1 MHRGG
6 GNTRITSH
14 NQSFSLIEGFNN
26 LALWGEKKFVSELKR
41 TYKFQ
46 RGVNNRLD
54 CHANQT
60 RILSKEYSF
69 VAGDYV
75 RSTARN
81 DVNCHTEGNSPKY
94 RMVGKIYQC
103 LTNVD
108 KRLRNKCAMIDY
120 GHPELVSVSC
130 GLNPSPAFQAPSP
143 QVARGKVSSV
153 GNMKENIFSNMVYSL
168 FTTHH
173 SLIYNDTVFSRF
185 TSHFSLKQAGA
196 THVALCDSVGSYFR
210 HWCGAFTLAEVL
222 ITLGI
227 IGVVAAMTM
236 PALIANTK
244 KSEISAKLK
253 KFNTTM
259 AQCVLLSE
267 QDNGPAEEWSNPG
280 EYDTF
285 DLDKF
290 FKTYLAP
297 YIKYSS
303 AGLKT
308 EYGSKRYYVYLL
320 DGGYFYLFKGNCVDI
335 VYDVNGSKKPNASGR
350 DTFRFLLC
358 GSKSPEWCDGR
369 HFCPMYSTSAH
380 TREEK
385 IQDCIKGDRGSGC
398 TGLLEYDGW
407 EFKKDYPIRL

>member
-1 MHRGG
+1 MKD
-6 GNTRITSH
+6 
-14 NQSFSLIEGFNN
+14 
-26 LALWGEKKFVSELKR
+26 KK
-41 TYKFQ
+41 
-46 RGVNNRLD
+46 
-54 CHANQT
+54 
-60 RILSKEYSF
+60 ILSVENKE
-69 VAGDYV
+69 
-75 RSTARN
+75 
-81 DVNCHTEGNSPKY
+81 
-94 RMVGKIYQC
+94 
-103 LTNVD
+103 
-108 KRLRNKCAMIDY
+108 
-120 GHPELVSVSC
+120 
-130 GLNPSPAFQAPSP
+130 
-143 QVARGKVSSV
+143 GKVV
-153 GNMKENIFSNMVYSL
+153 NMKENIF
-168 FTTHH
+168 
-173 SLIYNDTVFSRF
+173 NDTDFSRF
-185 TSHFSLKQAGA
+185 TSHFSPKRTGA
-196 THVALCDSVGSYFR
+196 MHVALCDSVGSYFR

-227 IGVVAAMTM
+227 IGVVVAMTM

-320 DGGYFYLFKGNCVDI
+320 DGGYFYFVKGNCVDI
-335 VYDVNGSKKPNASGR
+335 VYDVNGSKKPNAHGR
-350 DTFRFLLC
+350 DIFRFLLC

>member
-1 MHRGG
+1 MHRGKVCYDKSSLRANAKQSRKTVITRSDKRRSNPIHLIPHLEIKKILLYLSQNVTFIHLLFGRVASG
-6 GNTRITSH
+6 GHGS
-14 NQSFSLIEGFNN
+14 
-26 LALWGEKKFVSELKR
+26 
-41 TYKFQ
+41 
-46 RGVNNRLD
+46 
-54 CHANQT
+54 
-60 RILSKEYSF
+60 
-69 VAGDYV
+69 
-75 RSTARN
+75 
-81 DVNCHTEGNSPKY
+81 
-94 RMVGKIYQC
+94 YQC
-103 LTNVD
+103 LINVD
-108 KRLRNKCAMIDY
+108 KRLRNKCAMT
-120 GHPELVSVSC
+120 
-130 GLNPSPAFQAPSP
+130 
-143 QVARGKVSSV
+143 SV
-153 GNMKENIFSNMVYSL
+153 GDMKENNFSDKVHSL
-168 FTTHH
+168 FTTHN
-173 SLIYNDTVFSRF
+173 SLIHNDTIFSRF
-185 TSHFSLKQAGA
+185 TSPFSLKRPGA

-222 ITLGI
+222 ITLSI

-320 DGGYFYLFKGNCVDI
+320 DGGYFYFVKGNCVDI
-335 VYDVNGSKKPNASGR
+335 VYDVNGSKKPNAHGR
-350 DTFRFLLC
+350 DIFRFLLC

>member
-6 GNTRITSH
+6 GNGLKPSH
-14 NQSFSLIEGFNN
+14 NHGLHLFLGCLDAKMHRGKVCYDKSSLRANAKQSRKTVITRSDKRRSNRIHLIPHLEIKKILLYLSQNVTFSHLLFG
-26 LALWGEKKFVSELKR
+26 R
-41 TYKFQ
+41 
-46 RGVNNRLD
+46 
-54 CHANQT
+54 
-60 RILSKEYSF
+60 
-69 VAGDYV
+69 VASGGHG
-75 RSTARN
+75 S
-81 DVNCHTEGNSPKY
+81 
-94 RMVGKIYQC
+94 YQC
-103 LTNVD
+103 LINVD
-108 KRLRNKCAMIDY
+108 KRLRNKCAMT
-120 GHPELVSVSC
+120 C
-130 GLNPSPAFQAPSP
+130 F
-143 QVARGKVSSV
+143 
-153 GNMKENIFSNMVYSL
+153 GNMNQNIF
-168 FTTHH
+168 
-173 SLIYNDTVFSRF
+173 NDKD
-185 TSHFSLKQAGA
+185 FSLKQAGA

-210 HWCGAFTLAEVL
+210 HWCAAFTLAEVL

-267 QDNGPAEEWSNPG
+267 QDNGPAEEWTAPG

-285 DLDKF
+285 DLDSF

-297 YIKYSS
+297 YIKYSN
-303 AGLKT
+303 AELKT
-308 EYGSKRYYVYLL
+308 EFGTKHYYVYLL
-320 DGGYFYLFKGNCVDI
+320 DGGYFYFQKGNCIDI
-335 VYDVNGSKKPNASGR
+335 IYDVNGNKKPNAHGR
-350 DTFRFLLC
+350 DTFRFLMC
-358 GSKSPEWCDGR
+358 GSQSPEWCDGR

-385 IQDCIKGDRGSGC
+385 IQDCLKGDRGSGC

>member
-6 GNTRITSH
+6 GNARITSH
-14 NQSFSLIEGFNN
+14 NHGFNLIEAFNN

-46 RGVNNRLD
+46 RGVN
-54 CHANQT
+54 
-60 RILSKEYSF
+60 
-69 VAGDYV
+69 
-75 RSTARN
+75 
-81 DVNCHTEGNSPKY
+81 CHTMDNSPKY
-94 RMVGKIYQC
+94 HMVGEILSILRSFAYAQEDEN
-103 LTNVD
+103 LN
-108 KRLRNKCAMIDY
+108 RLRNKRAMT
-120 GHPELVSVSC
+120 C
-130 GLNPSPAFQAPSP
+130 F
-143 QVARGKVSSV
+143 
-153 GNMKENIFSNMVYSL
+153 GNMNQNIF
-168 FTTHH
+168 
-173 SLIYNDTVFSRF
+173 NDKD
-185 TSHFSLKQAGA
+185 FSLKQAGA

-210 HWCGAFTLAEVL
+210 HWCAAFTLAEVL

-267 QDNGPAEEWSNPG
+267 QDNGPAEEWTAPG

-285 DLDKF
+285 DLDSF

-297 YIKYSS
+297 YIKYSN
-303 AGLKT
+303 AELKT
-308 EYGSKRYYVYLL
+308 EFGTKHYYVYLL
-320 DGGYFYLFKGNCVDI
+320 DGGYFYFQKGNCIDI
-335 VYDVNGSKKPNASGR
+335 IYDVNGNKKPNAHGR
-350 DTFRFLLC
+350 DIFRFLLC

-385 IQDCIKGDRGSGC
+385 IQDCINGDRGSGC

>member
-6 GNTRITSH
+6 GNSLKSSH
-14 NQSFSLIEGFNN
+14 NHGLHLFLGCLDAKMHRGKVCYDKSSLRANAKQSRETVITRSEKRRSNRIQNEKDEIATFRCTP
-26 LALWGEKKFVSELKR
+26 LAM
-41 TYKFQ
+41 
-46 RGVNNRLD
+46 
-54 CHANQT
+54 
-60 RILSKEYSF
+60 
-69 VAGDYV
+69 
-75 RSTARN
+75 
-81 DVNCHTEGNSPKY
+81 TE
-94 RMVGKIYQC
+94 
-103 LTNVD
+103 
-108 KRLRNKCAMIDY
+108 KRLRNKCAMT
-120 GHPELVSVSC
+120 
-130 GLNPSPAFQAPSP
+130 
-143 QVARGKVSSV
+143 SV
-153 GNMKENIFSNMVYSL
+153 GDMKENNFSDKVHSL

-173 SLIYNDTVFSRF
+173 SLIHNDKDFSRF
-185 TSHFSLKQAGA
+185 TSHFSLRK
-196 THVALCDSVGSYFR
+196 T
-210 HWCGAFTLAEVL
+210 AFTLAEVL

-227 IGVVAAMTM
+227 IGIVAAMTM
-236 PALIANTK
+236 PTLIANSK

-320 DGGYFYLFKGNCVDI
+320 DGGYFYFVKGNCVDI
-335 VYDVNGSKKPNASGR
+335 VYDVNGSKKPNAHGR
-350 DTFRFLLC
+350 DTFRFLMC
-358 GSKSPEWCDGR
+358 GSQSPEWCDGR

>member
-1 MHRGG
+1 M
-6 GNTRITSH
+6 
-14 NQSFSLIEGFNN
+14 
-26 LALWGEKKFVSELKR
+26 
-41 TYKFQ
+41 
-46 RGVNNRLD
+46 
-54 CHANQT
+54 
-60 RILSKEYSF
+60 
-69 VAGDYV
+69 

-81 DVNCHTEGNSPKY
+81 DVKCHTEDNSPKY
-94 RMVGKIYQC
+94 CMVCNDVGLESPTHRSFKFWYRDFCSSLRAKAKQSS
-103 LTNVD
+103 LLN
-108 KRLRNKCAMIDY
+108 RLRNKCAMTDY
-120 GHPELVSVSC
+120 GYPVSVSC

-143 QVARGKVSSV
+143 QVARGKIKSV
-153 GNMKENIFSNMVYSL
+153 EDMKGNSFTDKVYSL

-173 SLIYNDTVFSRF
+173 SL
-185 TSHFSLKQAGA
+185 KQPGA

-210 HWCGAFTLAEVL
+210 HWCAAFTLAEVL

-285 DLDKF
+285 DLDNF

-297 YIKYSS
+297 YIKYSN
-303 AGLKT
+303 AELKT
-308 EYGSKRYYVYLL
+308 ENGAKHYYVYLL
-320 DGGYFYLFKGNCVDI
+320 DGGYFYFAKGNCVDI
-335 VYDVNGSKKPNASGR
+335 VYDVNGSKKPNAHGR
-350 DTFRFLLC
+350 DIFRFLLC

-385 IQDCIKGDRGSGC
+385 IQDCINGDRGSGC

>member
-6 GNTRITSH
+6 GNARITSH
-14 NQSFSLIEGFNN
+14 NHGFSRIEAFNN
-26 LALWGEKKFVSELKR
+26 LALWGEKKFVSEQKR

-46 RGVNNRLD
+46 RGV
-54 CHANQT
+54 
-60 RILSKEYSF
+60 Y
-69 VAGDYV
+69 
-75 RSTARN
+75 
-81 DVNCHTEGNSPKY
+81 CHTEDNSPKY
-94 RMVGKIYQC
+94 RMVGEILSILRSFAVQTRIFAKECNIIAVGYVRSTAQDDEN
-103 LTNVD
+103 LN
-108 KRLRNKCAMIDY
+108 RLRNKRAMT
-120 GHPELVSVSC
+120 C
-130 GLNPSPAFQAPSP
+130 F
-143 QVARGKVSSV
+143 
-153 GNMKENIFSNMVYSL
+153 GNMNQNIF
-168 FTTHH
+168 
-173 SLIYNDTVFSRF
+173 NDKD
-185 TSHFSLKQAGA
+185 FSLKQAGA

-210 HWCGAFTLAEVL
+210 HWCAAFTLAEVL

-267 QDNGPAEEWSNPG
+267 QDNGPAEEWTAPG

-285 DLDKF
+285 DLDSF

-297 YIKYSS
+297 YIKYSN
-303 AGLKT
+303 AELKT
-308 EYGSKRYYVYLL
+308 EFGTKHYYVYLL
-320 DGGYFYLFKGNCVDI
+320 DGGYFYFQKGNCIDI
-335 VYDVNGSKKPNASGR
+335 IYDVNGNKKPNAHGR
-350 DTFRFLLC
+350 DTFRFLMC
-358 GSKSPEWCDGR
+358 GSQSPEWCDGR

-385 IQDCIKGDRGSGC
+385 IQDCLKGDRGSGC

>member
-6 GNTRITSH
+6 GNSLKPSH
-14 NQSFSLIEGFNN
+14 NQDFSLIEAFNN
-26 LALWGEKKFVSELKR
+26 LALWGEKKFVGELKR

-46 RGVNNRLD
+46 RVVNNRLD

-81 DVNCHTEGNSPKY
+81 DVKCHTEDCSPKY
-94 RMVGKIYQC
+94 RMVGNDVGLESPTYSCNSHPELNSGSIN
-103 LTNVD
+103 LD
-108 KRLRNKCAMIDY
+108 KRLRNKCAMT
-120 GHPELVSVSC
+120 
-130 GLNPSPAFQAPSP
+130 
-143 QVARGKVSSV
+143 SV
-153 GNMKENIFSNMVYSL
+153 GDMKENNFSDKVHSL

-173 SLIYNDTVFSRF
+173 SLIHNDTIFSRF
-185 TSHFSLKQAGA
+185 TSHFSLKKTGA

-320 DGGYFYLFKGNCVDI
+320 DGGYFYFVKGNCVDI
-335 VYDVNGSKKPNASGR
+335 VYDVNGSKKPNAHGR
-350 DTFRFLLC
+350 DIFRFLLC

>member
-6 GNTRITSH
+6 GNSLKLSH
-14 NQSFSLIEGFNN
+14 NQDFSLIEAFNN

-46 RGVNNRLD
+46 RGV
-54 CHANQT
+54 
-60 RILSKEYSF
+60 Y
-69 VAGDYV
+69 
-75 RSTARN
+75 
-81 DVNCHTEGNSPKY
+81 CHTEDNSPKY
-94 RMVGKIYQC
+94 RMVGKILSILRSFAVQTRIFAKECNIMAGGYVRSTAQDDEN
-103 LTNVD
+103 LN
-108 KRLRNKCAMIDY
+108 RLRNKCAMT
-120 GHPELVSVSC
+120 
-130 GLNPSPAFQAPSP
+130 
-143 QVARGKVSSV
+143 SV
-153 GNMKENIFSNMVYSL
+153 GDMKENNFSDKVHSL
-168 FTTHH
+168 FTTHN
-173 SLIYNDTVFSRF
+173 SLIHNDTIFSRF
-185 TSHFSLKQAGA
+185 TSHFSLKRTGA

-303 AGLKT
+303 AGFKT

-320 DGGYFYLFKGNCVDI
+320 DGGYFYFFKGNCVDI
-335 VYDVNGSKKPNASGR
+335 VYDVNGSKKPNAHGR
-350 DTFRFLLC
+350 DIFRFLLC

>member
-6 GNTRITSH
+6 GSLKPSH
-14 NQSFSLIEGFNN
+14 NQDFTLIEAFNN
-26 LALWGEKKFVSELKR
+26 LALCGEKKFVSELKR
-41 TYKFQ
+41 AYKLQ

-54 CHANQT
+54 CHANACNEVK
-60 RILSKEYSF
+60 S
-69 VAGDYV
+69 
-75 RSTARN
+75 
-81 DVNCHTEGNSPKY
+81 HTEDNSPKY
-94 RMVGKIYQC
+94 RMVGNDVGLESPTYSCNSHPELNSGSIN
-103 LTNVD
+103 LD
-108 KRLRNKCAMIDY
+108 KRLRNKCAM
-120 GHPELVSVSC
+120 
-130 GLNPSPAFQAPSP
+130 
-143 QVARGKVSSV
+143 
-153 GNMKENIFSNMVYSL
+153 
-168 FTTHH
+168 T
-173 SLIYNDTVFSRF
+173 
-185 TSHFSLKQAGA
+185 
-196 THVALCDSVGSYFR
+196 SVGSYFR

-320 DGGYFYLFKGNCVDI
+320 DGGYFYFVKGNCVDI
-335 VYDVNGSKKPNASGR
+335 VYDVNGSKKPNAHGR
-350 DTFRFLLC
+350 DIFRFLLC

>member
-1 MHRGG
+1 MR
-6 GNTRITSH
+6 
-14 NQSFSLIEGFNN
+14 
-26 LALWGEKKFVSELKR
+26 KFRFRAFPLTTDATHVAHSYDLR
-41 TYKFQ
+41 C
-46 RGVNNRLD
+46 LD
-54 CHANQT
+54 AKTHKGKVCYEN
-60 RILSKEYSF
+60 K
-69 VAGDYV
+69 
-75 RSTARN
+75 
-81 DVNCHTEGNSPKY
+81 NCHIEDNSPKY
-94 RMVGKIYQC
+94 HMVGKII
-103 LTNVD
+103 LTMRSFACAQDDV
-108 KRLRNKCAMIDY
+108 LPNKTI
-120 GHPELVSVSC
+120 
-130 GLNPSPAFQAPSP
+130 
-143 QVARGKVSSV
+143 
-153 GNMKENIFSNMVYSL
+153 YSL

-173 SLIYNDTVFSRF
+173 SLIHTDTVFSRF
-185 TSHFSLKQAGA
+185 TSHFSLKRPACA

-210 HWCGAFTLAEVL
+210 HWCAAFTLAEVL
-222 ITLGI
+222 ITLSI

-320 DGGYFYLFKGNCVDI
+320 DGGYFYFVKGNCVDI
-335 VYDVNGSKKPNASGR
+335 VYDVNGSKKPNAHGR
-350 DTFRFLLC
+350 DIFRFLLC

>member
-6 GNTRITSH
+6 GNARITSH
-14 NQSFSLIEGFNN
+14 NQDFSLIEAFNN

-46 RGVNNRLD
+46 RGVNNILD

-81 DVNCHTEGNSPKY
+81 DVKRHTEDNSPKY
-94 RMVGKIYQC
+94 RMVGEI
-103 LTNVD
+103 LSI
-108 KRLRNKCAMIDY
+108 LRSFACAQDDVKFMR
-120 GHPELVSVSC
+120 HPEL
-130 GLNPSPAFQAPSP
+130 
-143 QVARGKVSSV
+143 
-153 GNMKENIFSNMVYSL
+153 
-168 FTTHH
+168 
-173 SLIYNDTVFSRF
+173 D
-185 TSHFSLKQAGA
+185 A

-227 IGVVAAMTM
+227 IGVIAAMTM

-280 EYDTF
+280 GYDTF
-285 DLDKF
+285 DLDNF

-320 DGGYFYLFKGNCVDI
+320 DGGYFYFVKGNCVDI
-335 VYDVNGSKKPNASGR
+335 VYDVNGSKKPNAHGR
-350 DTFRFLLC
+350 DIFRFLLC

>member
-6 GNTRITSH
+6 GNSLKPSH
-14 NQSFSLIEGFNN
+14 NQDFSLIETFNN
-26 LALWGEKKFVSELKR
+26 LALWGEKKFVGELKR
-41 TYKFQ
+41 TYKFK
-46 RGVNNRLD
+46 RGVNNILD
-54 CHANQT
+54 CHA
-60 RILSKEYSF
+60 I
-69 VAGDYV
+69 
-75 RSTARN
+75 ARN
-81 DVNCHTEGNSPKY
+81 GVKRHTEDISPKY
-94 RMVGKIYQC
+94 RMVGEMKG
-103 LTNVD
+103 NNFFD
-108 KRLRNKCAMIDY
+108 KV
-120 GHPELVSVSC
+120 H
-130 GLNPSPAFQAPSP
+130 
-143 QVARGKVSSV
+143 
-153 GNMKENIFSNMVYSL
+153 SL

-173 SLIYNDTVFSRF
+173 SLIHNDTIFSRF
-185 TSHFSLKQAGA
+185 TSHFSLKKTGA

-227 IGVVAAMTM
+227 IGVVVAMTM

-280 EYDTF
+280 GYDTF
-285 DLDKF
+285 DLDNF
-290 FKTYLAP
+290 FKTYIAP

-320 DGGYFYLFKGNCVDI
+320 DGGYFYFVKGNCVDI
-335 VYDVNGSKKPNASGR
+335 VYDVNGSKKPNAHGR
-350 DTFRFLLC
+350 DIFRFLLC

-385 IQDCIKGDRGSGC
+385 IQDCINGDRGSGC

>member
-1 MHRGG
+1 M
-6 GNTRITSH
+6 
-14 NQSFSLIEGFNN
+14 
-26 LALWGEKKFVSELKR
+26 
-41 TYKFQ
+41 
-46 RGVNNRLD
+46 
-54 CHANQT
+54 
-60 RILSKEYSF
+60 
-69 VAGDYV
+69 

-81 DVNCHTEGNSPKY
+81 DVKRHTEDKSPKY
-94 RMVGKIYQC
+94 RMVCNDVGLKSQTHRSFKFWYRDFC
-103 LTNVD
+103 SS
-108 KRLRNKCAMIDY
+108 LRANAK
-120 GHPELVSVSC
+120 
-130 GLNPSPAFQAPSP
+130 Q
-143 QVARGKVSSV
+143 SS
-153 GNMKENIFSNMVYSL
+153 E
-168 FTTHH
+168 T
-173 SLIYNDTVFSRF
+173 
-185 TSHFSLKQAGA
+185 GA

-210 HWCGAFTLAEVL
+210 HWCAAFTLAEVL

-285 DLDKF
+285 DLDNF

-303 AGLKT
+303 AGFKT

-320 DGGYFYLFKGNCVDI
+320 DGGYFYFFKGNCVDI
-335 VYDVNGSKKPNASGR
+335 VYDVNGSKKPNAHGR
-350 DTFRFLLC
+350 DIFRFLLC

>member
-6 GNTRITSH
+6 GNSLKPSH
-14 NQSFSLIEGFNN
+14 NHGFSLIKAFNN
-26 LALWGEKKFVSELKR
+26 LAPWGEKKFVSELKR

-46 RGVNNRLD
+46 RGVNNVLD
-54 CHANQT
+54 CHVN
-60 RILSKEYSF
+60 
-69 VAGDYV
+69 
-75 RSTARN
+75 ARN
-81 DVNCHTEGNSPKY
+81 DVKRHTEDCSPKY
-94 RMVGKIYQC
+94 RKVGKIYQC

-108 KRLRNKCAMIDY
+108 KRLRNKCAIVCFGKKVLSLGRHKFEPVQHSETCETACRMAESKRSSETSY
-120 GHPELVSVSC
+120 ACERGLSHELI
-130 GLNPSPAFQAPSP
+130 NNEPSPEFLS
-143 QVARGKVSSV
+143 
-153 GNMKENIFSNMVYSL
+153 
-168 FTTHH
+168 
-173 SLIYNDTVFSRF
+173 DTVFSRF

-285 DLDKF
+285 DLDYF

-303 AGLKT
+303 AELKT

-320 DGGYFYLFKGNCVDI
+320 DGGYFYFQKGNCVDI
-335 VYDVNGSKKPNASGR
+335 VYDVNGSKKPNAHGR
-350 DTFRFLLC
+350 DIFRFLLC

>member
-6 GNTRITSH
+6 GNSLKPSH
-14 NQSFSLIEGFNN
+14 NQNFSLIEVLNN
-26 LALWGEKKFVSELKR
+26 LALWREKKFVSELR
-41 TYKFQ
+41 RAYKLLI
-46 RGVNNRLD
+46 GVNNRLD

-81 DVNCHTEGNSPKY
+81 DVKRHTEDNSPKY

-108 KRLRNKCAMIDY
+108 KRLRNKCAMT
-120 GHPELVSVSC
+120 C
-130 GLNPSPAFQAPSP
+130 F
-143 QVARGKVSSV
+143 
-153 GNMKENIFSNMVYSL
+153 GNMSQNS
-168 FTTHH
+168 FT
-173 SLIYNDTVFSRF
+173 DTIFSRF
-185 TSHFSLKQAGA
+185 TSHFSLKKTGA

-280 EYDTF
+280 GYDTF
-285 DLDKF
+285 DLDNF
-290 FKTYLAP
+290 FKTYIAP

-308 EYGSKRYYVYLL
+308 EYGVKRYYVYLL
-320 DGGYFYLFKGNCVDI
+320 DGGYFYFVKGNCVDI
-335 VYDVNGSKKPNASGR
+335 VYDVNGSKKPNAHGR
-350 DTFRFLLC
+350 DIFRFLLC

-385 IQDCIKGDRGSGC
+385 IQACINGDRGSGC

>member
-1 MHRGG
+1 MVG
-6 GNTRITSH
+6 
-14 NQSFSLIEGFNN
+14 
-26 LALWGEKKFVSELKR
+26 
-41 TYKFQ
+41 
-46 RGVNNRLD
+46 
-54 CHANQT
+54 
-60 RILSKEYSF
+60 
-69 VAGDYV
+69 
-75 RSTARN
+75 N
-81 DVNCHTEGNSPKY
+81 DVGLESPTYSCNSHPEFNS
-94 RMVGKIYQC
+94 GSIN
-103 LTNVD
+103 LD
-108 KRLRNKCAMIDY
+108 KRLRNKCAMT
-120 GHPELVSVSC
+120 
-130 GLNPSPAFQAPSP
+130 
-143 QVARGKVSSV
+143 SV
-153 GNMKENIFSNMVYSL
+153 GDMKENNFSDKVHSL
-168 FTTHH
+168 FSTHN
-173 SLIYNDTVFSRF
+173 SLIHNNTIFSRF
-185 TSHFSLKQAGA
+185 TSHFSLKRTGA

-320 DGGYFYLFKGNCVDI
+320 DGGYFYFVKGNCVDI
-335 VYDVNGSKKPNASGR
+335 VYDVNGSKKPNAHGR
-350 DTFRFLLC
+350 DIFRFLLC